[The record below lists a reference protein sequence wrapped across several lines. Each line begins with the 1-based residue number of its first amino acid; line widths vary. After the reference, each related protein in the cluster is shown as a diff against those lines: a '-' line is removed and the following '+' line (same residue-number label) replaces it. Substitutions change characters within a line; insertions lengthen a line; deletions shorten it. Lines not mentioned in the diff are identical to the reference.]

1 MTTSF
6 RCLEN
11 EGNALFSCILH
22 FMHVMVQTLFDEI
35 VSTMAANRDPYSQ
48 PHAQAEITRDIEM
61 SGQDPRKF
69 FEDMHSILA

>member
-1 MTTSF
+1 
-6 RCLEN
+6 
-11 EGNALFSCILH
+11 
-22 FMHVMVQTLFDEI
+22 MHVMVQTLFDEI